1 MNEKKF
7 YEKLGSRIRDKRE
20 EKGYKTINQ
29 ICLKLAGYELDIS
42 DSMFGKYE
50 LGTQK
55 ISMFRLAV
63 VAKVLDCDV
72 SELIPEIEAC

>member
-1 MNEKKF
+1 MSEKNF
-7 YEKLGSRIRDKRE
+7 YEELGSRIRDKRE
-20 EKGYKTINQ
+20 EKGYKTLND
-29 ICLKLAGYELDIS
+29 ICLELAEYGINIS

-63 VAKVLDCDV
+63 VAKILECDV
-72 SELIPEIEAC
+72 SDFIPEIEKC

>member
-1 MNEKKF
+1 MSEKKF
-7 YEKLGSRIRDKRE
+7 YKELGSRIRDKRKK
-20 EKGYKTINQ
+20 KGYKTLNK
-29 ICLKLAGYELDIS
+29 ICSELVDYGIDIT

-55 ISMFRLAV
+55 ISLFRLAV

-72 SELIPEIEAC
+72 SDLIPEIER